1 MAQDAMTTAI
11 LIIAAI
17 ISVVVLVN
25 AIYPAL
31 FMTTGSISSTS
42 DMASDRMKSDI
53 RVVMANSPNS
63 TALQVWVKNIGSNRV
78 PASRINYTD
87 VYYGDKGSM
96 ERASPN
102 PSSGLWWSYTL
113 DDSNGDGHWDSG
125 ETLEMTIYDPGSTGF
140 TAGDHQIKLVLYNAA
155 GFEDTIII

>member
-1 MAQDAMTTAI
+1 MAQDVITTAI
-11 LIIAAI
+11 LIIASI
-17 ISVVVLVN
+17 IAVVVLVN
-25 AIYPAL
+25 AVYPAL

-42 DMASDRMKSDI
+42 SLASDRVKSDV

-63 TALQVWVKNIGSNRV
+63 TALQLWVKNIGSIRV

-102 PSSGLWWSYTL
+102 PSSGLWWGSSL
-113 DDSNGDGHWDSG
+113 DDSNGDGHWDTG
-125 ETLEMTIYDPGSTGF
+125 ETLEMTIYDPGATRF

-155 GFEDTIII
+155 GFEDTITI